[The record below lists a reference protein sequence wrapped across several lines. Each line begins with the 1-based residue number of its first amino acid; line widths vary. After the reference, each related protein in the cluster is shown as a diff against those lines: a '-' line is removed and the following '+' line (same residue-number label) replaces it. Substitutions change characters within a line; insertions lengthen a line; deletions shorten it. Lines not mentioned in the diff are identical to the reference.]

1 MEIIKFFVHGN
12 GGFKGF
18 VLIVNLFFNVLLVD
32 YFYFN
37 KNINFCQIK
46 IFLLF
51 FVIILG
57 MNSQKAIIQ
66 YLIDFLDYSE
76 VEKGLSSKTQE
87 NYTRFLRKFFLW
99 LKEAKLEALKPS
111 ELTPDHVWQYKVY
124 LSRHIDPRTRRT
136 LKKTTQ
142 NYYLIALRSL
152 LEFFVEKDIS
162 SLPPSK
168 VKLAKDKADKEIKFL
183 NLEQLKRLLE
193 SPSAGT
199 IIGLRDR
206 SILETLFSTGLRVAE
221 LAALNRDQLRIKDE
235 TRDLEIAVIGKGS
248 KIRTV
253 YFSSRAIKSLG
264 VYLKGRKDMDDALFI
279 NYKRGAAAT
288 DSSRRLTVKSIED
301 IVKKYVI
308 ISGLPVMATPHT
320 LRHSFA
326 TDLLNN
332 GVDLRTV
339 QEFLGHSNI
348 ATTQIYTHVTNKQL
362 RDIHR
367 KVHEGRNL

>member
-1 MEIIKFFVHGN
+1 MERNKEIIK
-12 GGFKGF
+12 
-18 VLIVNLFFNVLLVD
+18 
-32 YFYFN
+32 
-37 KNINFCQIK
+37 
-46 IFLLF
+46 
-51 FVIILG
+51 
-57 MNSQKAIIQ
+57 
-66 YLIDFLDYSE
+66 YLIDFLDYCE
-76 VEKGLSSKTQE
+76 IEKGLSSKTQE
-87 NYTRFLRKFFLW
+87 NYTRFLRKFFVW
-99 LKEAKLEALKPS
+99 LKDTNHSSLAPDK
-111 ELTPDHVWQYKVY
+111 LTPEHVWQYKVY
-124 LSRHIDPRTRRT
+124 LSRHIDPRTKKT

-152 LEFFVEKDIS
+152 LEFFVEKDIA

-183 NLEQLKRLLE
+183 TLDQLKRLLE
-193 SPSAGT
+193 APVHNT

-206 SILETLFSTGLRVAE
+206 ALLETLFSTGLRVAE

-235 TRDLEIAVIGKGS
+235 TNDLEIAVVGKGS

-253 YFSSRAIKSLG
+253 YFSSRAVKSLRL
-264 VYLKGRKDMDDALFI
+264 YLQERRDMDDALFI
-279 NYKRGAAAT
+279 NYKRGAAKDNA
-288 DSSRRLTVKSIED
+288 SRRLTVKSIED

-367 KVHEGRNL
+367 KVHKDRNF

>member
-1 MEIIKFFVHGN
+1 MDNKPIIK
-12 GGFKGF
+12 
-18 VLIVNLFFNVLLVD
+18 
-32 YFYFN
+32 
-37 KNINFCQIK
+37 
-46 IFLLF
+46 
-51 FVIILG
+51 
-57 MNSQKAIIQ
+57 
-66 YLIDFLDYSE
+66 YLIDFLDYCE

-87 NYTRFLRKFFLW
+87 NYTRFLRKFFGW
-99 LKEAKLEALKPS
+99 LKNTGQEALKPS
-111 ELTPDHVWQYKVY
+111 SLTPEHIWQYKVY
-124 LSRHIDPRTRRT
+124 LSRHSDPKTKKT

-152 LEFFVEKDIS
+152 LEFFAEKNIS
-162 SLPPSK
+162 CLPSSK
-168 VKLAKDKADKEIKFL
+168 IKLAKDKADKEIKFL
-183 NLEQLKRLLE
+183 KLEQLSRLLS
-193 SPSAGT
+193 SPNAGT

-206 SILETLFSTGLRVAE
+206 ALLETLFSTGLRVAE

-235 TRDLEIAVIGKGS
+235 TKDIETAVIGKGS

-253 YFSSRAIKSLG
+253 YFSDRAVKALRY
-264 VYLKGRKDMDDALFI
+264 YLNERKDMDDALFI
-279 NYKRGAAAT
+279 NYRRGSAKTNA
-288 DSSRRLTVKSIED
+288 SRRLTVKSIED

-308 ISGLPVMATPHT
+308 IAGLPVMATPHT

-326 TDLLNN
+326 TDLLNQ

-367 KVHEGRNL
+367 KVHDGRKF

>member
-1 MEIIKFFVHGN
+1 MEK
-12 GGFKGF
+12 
-18 VLIVNLFFNVLLVD
+18 
-32 YFYFN
+32 N
-37 KNINFCQIK
+37 KTIP
-46 IFLLF
+46 
-51 FVIILG
+51 G
-57 MNSQKAIIQ
+57 H
-66 YLIDFLDYSE
+66 LIDFLDYCE
-76 VEKGLSSKTQE
+76 IEKGLSSKTQE
-87 NYTRFLRKFFLW
+87 NYTRFLRKFFVW
-99 LKEAKLEALKPS
+99 LKDNNLSSLPPDK
-111 ELTPDHVWQYKVY
+111 LTPDHIWKYKVY
-124 LSRHIDPRTRRT
+124 LSRHIDPKSKKT

-152 LEFFVEKDIS
+152 LEFFVEKDIA

-183 NLEQLKRLLE
+183 NLEQLSRLL
-193 SPSAGT
+193 SAPDIKT

-206 SILETLFSTGLRVAE
+206 ALLETLFSSGLRVAE

-235 TRDLEIAVIGKGS
+235 TRDLEISVVGKGL
-248 KIRTV
+248 KIRTI
-253 YFSSRAIKSLG
+253 YFSTRAVKALRS
-264 VYLKGRKDMDDALFI
+264 YLEQRKDLDDALFI
-279 NYKRGAAAT
+279 NYKRGSAKST
-288 DSSRRLTVKSIED
+288 TSRRLTVKSIED

-326 TDLLNN
+326 TDLLNQ

-367 KVHEGRNL
+367 KVHENRDI